1 MVGHSE
7 TIQLSLVATWMK
19 SRLLVEVTPPQP
31 LYQSLMEL
39 RPSHGQIGTL
49 SISSPGGREI

>member
-19 SRLLVEVTPPQP
+19 SWQFVHVV
-31 LYQSLMEL
+31 YVDKG
-39 RPSHGQIGTL
+39 HGPTGFARTA
-49 SISSPGGREI
+49 RE